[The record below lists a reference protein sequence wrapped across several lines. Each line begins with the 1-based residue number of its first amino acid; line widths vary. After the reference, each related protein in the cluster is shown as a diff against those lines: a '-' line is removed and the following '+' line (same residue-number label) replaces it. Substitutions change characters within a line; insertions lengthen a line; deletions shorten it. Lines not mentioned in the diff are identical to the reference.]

1 MWSRYEDEFVYVSS
15 FIGRYRISYCHSIIL
30 MTHAGDEYVKSQ
42 LSVFCHMYC
51 LFVFILSHQHQ
62 HHYHHHCHQY
72 YRRHHNRHQHWDSF
86 TIIALISSTAI
97 IRICV
102 IIFIVITPHKCSLMK
117 HNLSANVPQYKL
129 QATTE
134 LKLVTVKTLSH
145 IKLYTSCI
153 HVCEYKYIVLMNE
166 IFAKKLP
173 MKHFQNTVVNKIC
186 YRYISIHLYCYEV

>member
-1 MWSRYEDEFVYVSS
+1 MKMNFSG
-15 FIGRYRISYCHSIIL
+15 FIGRYRISYCHTIIL

-97 IRICV
+97 IRSCV
-102 IIFIVITPHKCSLMK
+102 IIFIVISPHKCSLMK

-134 LKLVTVKTLSH
+134 LKLVTLKSLSH
-145 IKLYTSCI
+145 INLYTSCM
-153 HVCEYKYIVLMNE
+153 HVYLYLSSAYPVAYKAMTLLLHSVRSAATLL
-166 IFAKKLP
+166 AS
-173 MKHFQNTVVNKIC
+173 FQDC
-186 YRYISIHLYCYEV
+186 HSS